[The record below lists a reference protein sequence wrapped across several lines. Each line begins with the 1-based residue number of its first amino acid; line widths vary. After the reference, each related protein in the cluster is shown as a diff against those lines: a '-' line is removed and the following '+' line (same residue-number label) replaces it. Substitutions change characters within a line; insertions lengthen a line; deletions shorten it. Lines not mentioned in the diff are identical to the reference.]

1 MGEETFLM
9 KQYSRLIKQKRKERG
24 LTQKELAKM
33 VHTSQQ
39 AIARYETQKAEP
51 SLEVLQAISE
61 ALGTPLSYFID
72 EDTSETEKE
81 YIALYR
87 SLSEENQNKAL
98 EFLRL
103 LKRQEIE
110 QIYFTENKIYPKKDT
125 TFQYDKNVIESFLR
139 GLHKED

>member
-1 MGEETFLM
+1 M

>member
-1 MGEETFLM
+1 M

-24 LTQKELAKM
+24 LTQKELAKI

-125 TFQYDKNVIESFLR
+125 AFQYDKNVIESFLK
-139 GLHKED
+139 GLYKED

>member
-110 QIYFTENKIYPKKDT
+110 QIYFTENKIYFKKDT
-125 TFQYDKNVIESFLR
+125 ASQYDKNIIESFLK

>member
-1 MGEETFLM
+1 M

-24 LTQKELAKM
+24 LTQKELAKI

-103 LKRQEIE
+103 LKRQEME
-110 QIYFTENKIYPKKDT
+110 QIYFTENRIYSKKDT
-125 TFQYDKNVIESFLR
+125 AFQYDKNRIESFLK
-139 GLHKED
+139 GLYKED

>member
-1 MGEETFLM
+1 M

-125 TFQYDKNVIESFLR
+125 TFQYDKNVIESFLK
-139 GLHKED
+139 GLYKED

>member
-1 MGEETFLM
+1 M
-9 KQYSRLIKQKRKERG
+9 
-24 LTQKELAKM
+24 
-33 VHTSQQ
+33 
-39 AIARYETQKAEP
+39 
-51 SLEVLQAISE
+51 
-61 ALGTPLSYFID
+61 
-72 EDTSETEKE
+72 
-81 YIALYR
+81 YR

-125 TFQYDKNVIESFLR
+125 AFQYDKNVIESFLR

>member
-1 MGEETFLM
+1 M

-110 QIYFTENKIYPKKDT
+110 QIYFTENKIYSKKDT
-125 TFQYDKNVIESFLR
+125 TFQYDKNIIESFLK
-139 GLHKED
+139 GLYKED